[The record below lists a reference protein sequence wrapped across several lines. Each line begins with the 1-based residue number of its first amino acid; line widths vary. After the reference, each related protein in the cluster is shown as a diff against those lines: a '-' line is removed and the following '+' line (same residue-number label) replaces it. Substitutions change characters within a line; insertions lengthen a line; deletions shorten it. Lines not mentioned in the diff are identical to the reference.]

1 MSVDQIIV
9 ITDVRIQRA
18 HLNVLVGKA
27 TTWLERLDALVSKMS
42 E

>member
-1 MSVDQIIV
+1 MSVDQTIV
-9 ITDVRIQRA
+9 IMDVRIWRV

-27 TTWLERLDALVSKMS
+27 TTWLERLDALVHNIN